1 MENITIKGTFK
12 TPTLIFNYE
21 TGVLDISGRS
31 LPEHSIEF
39 YKEAIQ
45 WLNKYIENPKS
56 ETIVNVQLEYFNTS
70 SSKVILDIFK
80 KIEALHAKGNKVI
93 VNWYYEEDDSDM
105 KEQGE
110 TFAEIIKVPINH
122 IAVKE
127 FDFVFV

>member
-1 MENITIKGTFK
+1 MENLIIQGTFK
-12 TPTLIFNYE
+12 TPTLKFNYE
-21 TGVLDISGRS
+21 TGVVDISGRS

-39 YKEAIQ
+39 YKEALL
-45 WLNKYIENPKS
+45 WLDNYISNPKS

-80 KIEALHAKGNKVI
+80 KIESLYSKGNKVT
-93 VNWYYEEDDSDM
+93 VNWYFEEDDTDM
-105 KEQGE
+105 QEQGE